1 MLLNL
6 NLGRRCFFVFLLCIC
21 TRCHEEKKGKTNISG
36 NDNPTI
42 LESPEP
48 EIDAKLVTQILQGEK
63 VYMKYCLVCH
73 QVTGGGVSGL
83 NPPLKG
89 TEYVLGEKNR
99 LIEILTKG
107 SNVGLSIKGNTY
119 SNAMPGFGNLSDED
133 IANVATYIRN
143 SFGNRADPI
152 TKEEVAKYR
161 QENDL

>member
-1 MLLNL
+1 MLLNV
-6 NLGRRCFFVFLLCIC
+6 NLGWRCFFVFLLCIFMGC
-21 TRCHEEKKGKTNISG
+21 NEVKKGKTNISG
-36 NDNPTI
+36 NDNPII
-42 LESPEP
+42 LEVPEP
-48 EIDAKLVTQILQGEK
+48 EIEAKVVAQILQGEK
-63 VYMKYCLVCH
+63 VYMQYCLVCH

-83 NPPLKG
+83 NPPLQD

-152 TKEEVAKYR
+152 TKEEVSQYKLVY
-161 QENDL
+161 D

>member
-6 NLGRRCFFVFLLCIC
+6 NLGWRCFFVFWLCIFMGC
-21 TRCHEEKKGKTNISG
+21 NEEKKGKTNISG

-48 EIDAKLVTQILQGEK
+48 EIGTKVVAQILQGEK
-63 VYMKYCLVCH
+63 VYMQYCLVCH

-83 NPPLKG
+83 NPPLQD

-99 LIEILTKG
+99 LIEILIKG
-107 SNVGLSIKGNTY
+107 SNVGLLIQGNTY

-143 SFGNRADPI
+143 SFGNMADPI
-152 TKEEVAKYR
+152 TKEEVSQYKLAY
-161 QENDL
+161 D